1 MIYAK
6 RLRIQGIGPFLSFS
20 FYTAF
25 SFHMK
30 RKSGIKKGADF
41 GSLRAHRE
49 AMLATMVKMR
59 PMTMSKAMKMHIQRT
74 NLLRM
79 LSP

>member
-1 MIYAK
+1 MLKAREFYS
-6 RLRIQGIGPFLSFS
+6 LVFLSFS
-20 FYTAF
+20 FCA
-25 SFHMK
+25 K
-30 RKSGIKKGADF
+30 RRIGNKKGADF

-74 NLLRM
+74 NLLCM

>member
-1 MIYAK
+1 
-6 RLRIQGIGPFLSFS
+6 
-20 FYTAF
+20 
-25 SFHMK
+25 MK

>member
-1 MIYAK
+1 LHRFFFSHEKKK
-6 RLRIQGIGPFLSFS
+6 R
-20 FYTAF
+20 Y
-25 SFHMK
+25 
-30 RKSGIKKGADF
+30 KKGADF

-74 NLLRM
+74 NLLCM